1 VSMNANSPQ
10 NIREATWRD
19 IEQLDTAPLAV
30 LKQRYRDLF
39 EEFPRVN
46 QRQSLLRRIAWR
58 LQVLASGDLSE
69 RARQRAADLASD
81 AELRLLAPRDF
92 LPALS
97 ARPPGGSHGPARRAY
112 DRRIPPVGTVLTRHY
127 KERLISATVLQEGFE
142 CEGRRYKSLSAIA
155 TQKTGTRW
163 NGLVFF
169 GLHHTRGARHG
180 NR

>member
-1 VSMNANSPQ
+1 M
-10 NIREATWRD
+10 REATWRD
-19 IEQLDTAPLAV
+19 VERLQTAPLKV

-39 EEFPRVN
+39 GESPRVT
-46 QRQSLLRRIAWR
+46 QRHSLLRRIAWR
-58 LQVLASGDLSE
+58 LQVLAGGDLSE

-97 ARPPGGSHGPARRAY
+97 ANPGGGHGVSGHAY
-112 DRRIPPVGTVLTRHY
+112 DRRIPPAGTVLTRQY
-127 KERLISATVLQEGFE
+127 KDRLINATVLQEGFE

-169 GLHHTRGARHG
+169 GLHRTRGVGHG